1 MLGAPKAGAFF
12 TNDRNLG
19 DVHMCAEANPRS
31 SSPILSTALA
41 EMCPDY
47 SQRTTAESRVL
58 RQTVVFV
65 RAAATAGVCI
75 MPRIAAAK
83 FGACAE
89 SSRATRL
96 NGPPRCR

>member
-1 MLGAPKAGAFF
+1 MGRKKTGTSFI
-12 TNDRNLG
+12 NDRNPG
-19 DVHMCAEANPRS
+19 DVHMCAEADPGP
-31 SSPILSTALA
+31 SSPILSTTLA
-41 EMCPDY
+41 EMRPDY
-47 SQRTTAESRVL
+47 SQRTTIESRGL

-96 NGPPRCR
+96 NGAPRCR